1 MPSIHDS
8 IKDDDVCGE
17 IVGEIKIKAGLFYGG
32 RRQGKD
38 VYVVNEV
45 DAIALLEARM
55 HSLLVE
61 NPLIYRERGCSWEI
75 RFVY

>member
-8 IKDDDVCGE
+8 IKDDDVCGT

-55 HSLLVE
+55 NRLLVE
-61 NPLIYRERGCSWEI
+61 NPLIYIERGCSWEV